1 MTDLFPL
8 YTLHTIQIMNTLQRT
23 LIFFTLAMAAI
34 TLSCCIED
42 DISTSPSDQPEFSA
56 DTVFFGSQFSN
67 EVTSTMMLMVYNR
80 HDKVMSINNI
90 SLKDGGHGVFRLN
103 VDGQSGTR
111 FSNIEIRPND
121 SIYVLVAA
129 KFDVNGSYAP
139 IEVEDELQFLTNGVT
154 KSVILN
160 AVSLDVERLTDP
172 VISADTQWE
181 ATHPR
186 RIYGTLTVAPGATLT
201 LGPGVTLYFHD
212 KARMQIDGTL
222 ITEGTAESPVEMR
235 GDRLGS
241 VVGDIPFD
249 LMASQWDGV
258 RFSPSSTGSRMA
270 FTEIRNTANGVRAD
284 TTTLSLTNCRLRNA
298 AGNTMLSMHSTLTAV
313 GCEFAEAG
321 EGPLVLHGGEALLS
335 NCTLSNYYLF
345 AAITGPLLRLEH
357 TDADNNDESSLPY
370 LQARIENS
378 ILYGSGTEC
387 NLKSLDP
394 TKVDIINCLLR
405 SKGDNDD
412 HFISCM
418 WDSDPLFYTV
428 RADYLFDYRL
438 KPESPAIGAS
448 SSSTVPLPATDF
460 YGAPRQAPPSLGAY
474 EPKATE

>member
-1 MTDLFPL
+1 MTA
-8 YTLHTIQIMNTLQRT
+8 T
-23 LIFFTLAMAAI
+23 AMQ
-34 TLSCCIED
+34 CCIED
-42 DISTSPSDQPEFSA
+42 NISTSPADQPEFSA
-56 DTVFFGSQFSN
+56 DTVFFGHQFSD
-67 EVTSTMMLMVYNR
+67 EVTTTMMLMVYNR
-80 HDKVMSINNI
+80 HDKVMSINDI
-90 SLKDGGHGVFRLN
+90 SLKDGGRGVFRLN
-103 VDGQSGTR
+103 VDGQSGSR

-121 SIYVLVAA
+121 SIYVLVSA

-160 AVSLDVERLTDP
+160 AVSLDVERLSDP
-172 VISADTQWE
+172 VISADTHWD

-186 RIYGTLTVAPGATLT
+186 RIYGTLTVATGATLT

-212 KARMQIDGTL
+212 KACMQIDGTL
-222 ITEGTAESPVEMR
+222 IAEGTAEAPVQMR

-270 FTEIRNTANGVRAD
+270 FTEIRNTVYGVRAD
-284 TTTLSLTNCRLRNA
+284 TTTLDLTNCRLRNA
-298 AGNTMLSMHSTLTAV
+298 AGNTLVSMHSVLTAV

-321 EGPLVLHGGEALLS
+321 QGPLVLHGGEALLS

-345 AAITGPLLRLEH
+345 AAITGPLLKLEH

-378 ILYGSGTEC
+378 ILYGSGSEC
-387 NLKSLDP
+387 NLKSLNP
-394 TKVDIINCLLR
+394 TEIDIVNCLLR
-405 SKGDNDD
+405 SKGEDDD
-412 HFISCM
+412 HFISCL
-418 WDSDPLFYTV
+418 WDTDPLFYTV

-448 SSSTVPLPATDF
+448 APATVTLPATDF
-460 YGAPRQAPPSLGAY
+460 YGTPRQSPASLGAY